1 MWWAISR
8 ATVVTTGNGA
18 RSRSSCDRRAGC
30 PRSRSTSAM
39 AIWARAFKSG
49 RLGVVTVCLLAAA
62 GVVRAQTP
70 GGSLPDHRS
79 LPPPPPP
86 PQATTPQIRRDVN
99 LVVLPVTVVD
109 QKGQFVNSLQ
119 QSNFRV
125 YEDGVEQQLA
135 VFRREDIPVTMG
147 LVIDNSGSMS
157 DKRAR
162 VNEAALTLV
171 QSSNRDDEVF
181 VVNFNEDY
189 YLDQPSDFTSDL
201 SILREALQRIDARG
215 STALYDAVLASL
227 DHLKKGHRDK
237 KVLLVVTDGE
247 DNASRHRLEETIRAV
262 QKTDAVIYAIGL
274 LTQEDRRAARRARR
288 ALTALAEASGG
299 LAFFPRDVAQVHQIC
314 LEVAQDIRNQYLLGY
329 YPAAAGTA
337 GFRRVEVRL
346 VNLPHGLG
354 KLIVR
359 TRPGYFAQPAGTV
372 AADTRQRSCR
382 PSRSSESSCREG

>member
-147 LVIDNSGSMS
+147 
-157 DKRAR
+157 R
-162 VNEAALTLV
+162 VNEAELTLV

-247 DNASRHRLEETIRAV
+247 DNASRHSLEETIRAV

-329 YPAAAGTA
+329 YPAAAGTT
-337 GFRRVEVRL
+337 GFRRVAVRL

-359 TRPGYFAQPAGTV
+359 TRPGYFAQPPATV
-372 AADTRQRSCR
+372 AA
-382 PSRSSESSCREG
+382 GH

>member
-1 MWWAISR
+1 
-8 ATVVTTGNGA
+8 
-18 RSRSSCDRRAGC
+18 
-30 PRSRSTSAM
+30 M

-171 QSSNRDDEVF
+171 QSINRDDEVF

-189 YLDQPSDFTSDL
+189 YLDQPSDFTNDL

-247 DNASRHRLEETIRAV
+247 DNASRHSLEETIRAV

-372 AADTRQRSCR
+372 AA
-382 PSRSSESSCREG
+382 GH